1 MFLPKVFF
9 YVSSC
14 FLFRLVPPHP
24 TSLTLSHLRLR
35 ARSKCAW
42 SQFPPPFA
50 VPCTLLEEWLE
61 LQAPH
66 QAVARATRDATRVPL
81 SSPKGPQ
88 GSLVPLSLW
97 RVAWWLLLPWLPW
110 QQEGLLWP
118 PPGVAALT
126 TSQVQ
131 CIEKAGKTPGFAHH
145 LCLATALSRWRTSQ
159 ARAKP
164 RMETQDLE
172 QQQGAQGALSLR
184 ILKKICTKTVPQM
197 CASSTARLQ
206 SLASMHAFRNCP
218 AVSCELVLALWDALV
233 PSILYWCNAHAHSV
247 YSASFQEVSI
257 QSFYAVL
264 IRMCQV
270 SCLDFVPMILAPV
283 LELDSSSCCFQVLRA
298 FWAAWCCKM

>member
-24 TSLTLSHLRLR
+24 TSLTLSHRPLR

-81 SSPKGPQ
+81 SSRKGSQ

-145 LCLATALSRWRTSQ
+145 LCLATALLRWRTSQ

-172 QQQGAQGALSLR
+172 QQQGAQGALSPR
-184 ILKKICTKTVPQM
+184 ILKKYVQKRSRKCVPPPLQGCRVWPACTP
-197 CASSTARLQ
+197 SGTAPLFPVSWSWHFEMLWFLQ
-206 SLASMHAFRNCP
+206 SCI
-218 AVSCELVLALWDALV
+218 DAMRIHTAYIV
-233 PSILYWCNAHAHSV
+233 P
-247 YSASFQEVSI
+247 SFQEVSI
-257 QSFYAVL
+257 LCGSY
-264 IRMCQV
+264 
-270 SCLDFVPMILAPV
+270 
-283 LELDSSSCCFQVLRA
+283 
-298 FWAAWCCKM
+298 

>member
-1 MFLPKVFF
+1 MKVHLVKHDQITYVANSHVFTKGLF

-81 SSPKGPQ
+81 SSPKGPR
-88 GSLVPLSLW
+88 GVSFLSLCDAF
-97 RVAWWLLLPWLPW
+97 AWWLLLPWLPW

-131 CIEKAGKTPGFAHH
+131 CIEKAGKNSRFAHH

-159 ARAKP
+159 ALANLGWKLRTWNSSRVP
-164 RMETQDLE
+164 RVPFHYGSWKKYVQKRSRKCVPPPL
-172 QQQGAQGALSLR
+172 QGCRVWPA
-184 ILKKICTKTVPQM
+184 CTP
-197 CASSTARLQ
+197 SGTAPLFPVSWSWHFEMLWFLQ
-206 SLASMHAFRNCP
+206 SCIDAMRMHTAYIVPRFRKYPFNHSMQFWLGCARCHALTLFP
-218 AVSCELVLALWDALV
+218 W
-233 PSILYWCNAHAHSV
+233 
-247 YSASFQEVSI
+247 F
-257 QSFYAVL
+257 
-264 IRMCQV
+264 
-270 SCLDFVPMILAPV
+270 
-283 LELDSSSCCFQVLRA
+283 
-298 FWAAWCCKM
+298 

>member
-24 TSLTLSHLRLR
+24 TSLTLSHRPLR

-81 SSPKGPQ
+81 SLRKGPQ

-145 LCLATALSRWRTSQ
+145 LCLATALLRWRTSQ

-172 QQQGAQGALSLR
+172 QQQGAQGALSPR
-184 ILKKICTKTVPQM
+184 ILKKYVQKRSRKCVPPPLQGCRVWPACTP
-197 CASSTARLQ
+197 SGTAPLFPVSWSWHFEMLWFLQ
-206 SLASMHAFRNCP
+206 SCIDAMRIHTAYIVPRFRKYP
-218 AVSCELVLALWDALV
+218 
-233 PSILYWCNAHAHSV
+233 
-247 YSASFQEVSI
+247 
-257 QSFYAVL
+257 FYAVL